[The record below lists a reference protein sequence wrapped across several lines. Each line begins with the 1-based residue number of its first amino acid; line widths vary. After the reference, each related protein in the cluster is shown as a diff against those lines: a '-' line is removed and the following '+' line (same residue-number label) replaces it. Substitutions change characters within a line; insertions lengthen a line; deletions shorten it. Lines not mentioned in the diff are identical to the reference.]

1 MRQGFQSLSDCRT
14 HRSTPHRS
22 TPIALTN
29 SHPISTT
36 STMQFL
42 ELVLKNFGPYAGT
55 QTINLRPEK
64 DGNPCPIVLFG
75 GMNGG
80 GKTTLMDA
88 IRLALYGGRAQC
100 STRGNLSYS
109 DFLNQSINRQTPT
122 FEDTRVELIF
132 EQIQDDKLTQYKIV
146 RYWKP
151 SDIKDT
157 LSILIY
163 SEVVRDWWAD
173 KAISNTW
180 DEYIETL
187 LPVGISNLF
196 LFDGEQVKELAELE
210 TPPEFVVG
218 AIKSLLG
225 LELAERLAVDL
236 EILAGRKRKEIAG
249 KKDLA
254 ALEKIEERFKE
265 ITQKTADSKQDAAS
279 LKNELEKA
287 QKNQQQALDKFIYE
301 GGKIAADRSQLDRQ
315 LNDYKTAADKSRQAA
330 IELASNELPLALIS
344 PLLTQAKIQAE
355 TEASQQQAKIAQS
368 IIKQKSDRLLN
379 YIAEISLNPEQIDK
393 IQDFIRQENRE
404 LEQQAGTDNPPWL
417 AADNNS
423 IQQLENLLSYQITAQ
438 QTAAAE
444 KIAELQHIEAEIDF
458 TDRQLATA
466 ASPEAYEKLELAV
479 KNAQKI
485 VANAAADLESANRSI
500 EELDKELAKTQ
511 KELETYSS
519 EYITIRNSQ
528 HVIASIA
535 KAQAT
540 LKQFKEKLTLKKL
553 NKLEVEITECFRYLL
568 HKTDLVHRV
577 AIDTQSF
584 SLSIYDTAGKQVPKH
599 RLSAGE
605 KQLLAIA
612 FLWGLARVSGRQLP
626 VAIDTP
632 LGRLDSSHRNNLVER
647 YFPSASHQVI
657 LLSTD
662 TEIAKTEYDK
672 LQELEAIAH
681 SYLLKYDSAK
691 RQTIIEKGYFWE

>member
-1 MRQGFQSLSDCRT
+1 
-14 HRSTPHRS
+14 
-22 TPIALTN
+22 
-29 SHPISTT
+29 
-36 STMQFL
+36 MQFL
-42 ELVLKNFGPYAGT
+42 ELVLKNFGPYAGI

-64 DGNPCPIVLFG
+64 DGNPCPVILFG

-80 GKTTLMDA
+80 GKTTLIDA
-88 IRLALYGGRAQC
+88 IRLALYGSRAQC

-109 DFLNQSINRQTPT
+109 DFLNQSINRHTPPL
-122 FEDTRVELIF
+122 EDTRVELTF
-132 EQIQDDKLTQYKIV
+132 EQVQDDKLTQFKIV
-146 RYWKP
+146 RYWKKP
-151 SDIKDT
+151 DIKDN

-163 SEVVRDWWAD
+163 SEIVSDWWSD
-173 KAISNTW
+173 KAITNTW

-254 ALEKIEERFKE
+254 ALEKIEATFRQ
-265 ITQKTADSKQDAAS
+265 ITDDTDLAEEKQAS

-315 LNDYKTAADKSRQAA
+315 LNDYRNQAEKTRQAMM
-330 IELASNELPLALIS
+330 ELASNTLPLALIS
-344 PLLTQAKIQAE
+344 PLLTQAKIQAD
-355 TEASQQQAKIAQS
+355 TEASQQQAKIAQNV
-368 IIKQKSDRLLN
+368 IKQRSDRLLN
-379 YIAEISLNPEQIDK
+379 YIAEISLNAQQLDK
-393 IQDFIRQENRE
+393 IQDFIRQENQE
-404 LEQQAGTDNPPWL
+404 LEQQAATDIPPWIN
-417 AADNNS
+417 ADSNS
-423 IQQLENLLSYQITAQ
+423 IQQLENLLGYQIQSQ
-438 QTAAAE
+438 QTLAAE
-444 KIAELQHIEAEIDF
+444 QIEEVTNIESEIDF

-466 ASPEAYEKLELAV
+466 ASPEAYEKLESAV
-479 KNAQKI
+479 KNAQKA
-485 VANAAADLESANRSI
+485 VANAAADLESVNRRL
-500 EELDKELAKTQ
+500 EELKKDSDKNQ
-511 KELETYSS
+511 KELESYSS

-540 LKQFKEKLTLKKL
+540 LKLFKEKLTLKKL
-553 NKLEVEITECFRYLL
+553 NKLEVEITDCFRYLL

-577 AIDTQSF
+577 AIDTETF
-584 SLSIYDTAGKQVPKH
+584 SLSIYDPEGKPVPKH

-612 FLWGLARVSGRQLP
+612 FLWGLARVSGRLLP

-662 TEIAKTEYDK
+662 TEIAKKEYDK

-691 RQTIIEKGYFWE
+691 RQTNVEPGYFW

>member
-1 MRQGFQSLSDCRT
+1 
-14 HRSTPHRS
+14 
-22 TPIALTN
+22 
-29 SHPISTT
+29 
-36 STMQFL
+36 MQFL

-64 DGNPCPIVLFG
+64 DGNPCPVILFG

-109 DFLNQSINRQTPT
+109 DFINQCVNRHTPPL
-122 FEDTRVELIF
+122 EETRVELTF
-132 EQIQDDKLTQYKIV
+132 EQVQDDQLTQFKIV
-146 RYWKP
+146 RYWKKP
-151 SDIKDT
+151 DIKDT

-163 SEVVRDWWAD
+163 SEIVKDWWSD
-173 KAISNTW
+173 KAITNTW

-254 ALEKIEERFKE
+254 ALEKIEATFQE
-265 ITQKTADSKQDAAS
+265 ISNKKQFATEEQAS
-279 LKNELEKA
+279 LKNKLEKA
-287 QKNQQQALDKFIYE
+287 QTNQQKASDKFIYQ
-301 GGKIAADRSQLDRQ
+301 GGKIAGDRSQLDRQ
-315 LNDYKTAADKSRQAA
+315 LNDYRNQADKTRLAMM
-330 IELASNELPLALIS
+330 ELASNMLPLALIS
-344 PLLTQAKIQAE
+344 PLLTAAKTQAE
-355 TEASQQQAKIAQS
+355 TEASQQQAKIAQNV
-368 IIKQKSDRLLN
+368 IRQRSDRLLN
-379 YIAEISLNPEQIDK
+379 YIAEISLNPQQLDK
-393 IQDFIRQENRE
+393 IQDFIREEDRE
-404 LEQQAGTDNPPWL
+404 LEQQAATDAPPWMN
-417 AADNNS
+417 ADNSN
-423 IQQLENLLSYQITAQ
+423 IQQLENLLGYQIKAEETLVAQ
-438 QTAAAE
+438 Q
-444 KIAELQHIEAEIDF
+444 IAEITHIETEIDF
-458 TDRQLATA
+458 TDRQLAAA
-466 ASPEAYEKLELAV
+466 ASPEAYEKLEEEV
-479 KNAQKI
+479 RNAQKAVVI
-485 VANAAADLESANRSI
+485 AAAALESANSSI
-500 EELDKELAKTQ
+500 AELDKELAKTQ
-511 KELETYSS
+511 KQLESYSS

-535 KAQAT
+535 KAQNT
-540 LKQFKEKLTLKKL
+540 LKLFKEKLTLKKL
-553 NKLEVEITECFRYLL
+553 NKLEIEITDCFRYLL
-568 HKTDLVHRV
+568 HKSDLVHRV
-577 AIDTQSF
+577 AIDTDTF
-584 SLSIYDTAGKQVPKH
+584 SLSIYDPEGKPVPKH

-662 TEIAKTEYDK
+662 TEIRQAEYDK

-681 SYLLKYDSAK
+681 SYLLNYDSTK
-691 RQTIIEKGYFWE
+691 RQTTVETGYFWA